1 MGPGAHGGAAGGID
15 PPAADQG
22 ARAPLSPRRTPHTRR
37 ERPGERMD
45 DMRKKAYTAPT
56 LVRHGSAV
64 EVTLGWGGKF
74 LEFINW
80 RSA

>member
-1 MGPGAHGGAAGGID
+1 MN
-15 PPAADQG
+15 
-22 ARAPLSPRRTPHTRR
+22 R
-37 ERPGERMD
+37 
-45 DMRKKAYTAPT
+45 KAYTAPT

-64 EVTLGWGGKF
+64 EATRGWGGKF